1 MQRAGQTCAPSP
13 VNGRV
18 DAQRGDG
25 SVASSAHTDAS
36 GNYSLALAP
45 GQYTLVVVTGAAYP
59 RCPSTPVTV
68 TSGPPTRTDIA
79 CDTGIR

>member
-1 MQRAGQTCAPSP
+1 MQRVGQTCTPSP

-18 DAQRGDG
+18 DAQRADG
-25 SVASSAHTDAS
+25 SVAGSTHTDGS
-36 GNYSLALAP
+36 GDYSLILNP
-45 GQYTLVVVTGAAYP
+45 GQYTLVVVTGATYP

-79 CDTGIR
+79 CDTGMR